1 MGVSDEEIMTMIDH
15 NYPRTWSLL
24 ALSSPPDHMVAD
36 VQFNTTPG
44 TIQYDI
50 TSAGIVPNQDFWK
63 VKQVYVVES
72 SQGELR
78 PLQPI
83 NENNRLW
90 FRAPQ
95 VACTVQLAY
104 IKQCPKVTSYSQ
116 LIDGINGWED
126 HLIALCCQDV
136 KMKFEEDAA
145 PYVKREQQLAEEI
158 KKLANRDAGFAESI
172 VRRRHHD
179 PYFLY
184 RNNLDGYRLRG
195 NYLELY
201 YRSGYRAVP

>member
-1 MGVSDEEIMTMIDH
+1 MAVSDEELLSIIDH
-15 NYPRTWSLL
+15 NYPRTYNLMVD
-24 ALSSPPDHMVAD
+24 AGPPDHFVKDAD
-36 VQFNTTPG
+36 FTTVPN

-50 TSAGIVPNQDFWK
+50 TSASIIPAQDFWK

-72 SQGELR
+72 PQGELR
-78 PLQPI
+78 PLEPV

-95 VACTVQLAY
+95 VACTVRLAY
-104 IKQCPKVTSYSQ
+104 IPNCPKVTTYSQ
-116 LIDGINGWED
+116 SLDFVSGWEE
-126 HLIALCCQDV
+126 HLVALCCQDV
-136 KMKFEEDAA
+136 KMKLEEDAS
-145 PYVKREQQLAEEI
+145 PYFKKEQAVAEEI
-158 KKLANRDAGFAESI
+158 KRMSHRDAGYAERI

>member
-1 MGVSDEEIMTMIDH
+1 MAISDEEILSYIDH
-15 NYPRTWSLL
+15 NYPRTWALL
-24 ALSSPPDHMVAD
+24 AAASPPDHMVASATFST
-36 VQFNTTPG
+36 VAG
-44 TIQYDI
+44 TIPYDI
-50 TSAGIVPNQDFWK
+50 TSASIVPNQDFWK

-72 SQGELR
+72 TQGELR
-78 PLQPI
+78 PLEPI

-95 VACTVQLAY
+95 VSCSVQLDY
-104 IKQCPKVTSYSQ
+104 IKQCPSVTSYSQ
-116 LIDGINGWED
+116 QIDGINGWED

-136 KMKFEEDAA
+136 KMKLEEDPT
-145 PYVKREQQLAEEI
+145 PYIKKEKHLEEEI
-158 KKLANRDAGFAESI
+158 NRMAYRDAGYAERI

-184 RNNLDGYRLRG
+184 RNNLDGYRLKS
-195 NYLELY
+195 NNLELY